1 MKGYW
6 FRILP
11 IDDDK
16 DGAEAANELDITHM
30 THFQWETLL
39 PVLLYIGLIGF
50 RVTSVVHNG
59 FVIPSQ
65 WDELAKSM
73 KTKHQIDLHVTPI
86 RRKGK
91 KRVYYICLGNPHYKN
106 PSLQKQAL
114 IFLQVQQQKKD
125 QQEWLVLVTGGA
137 TTTTKTRSTIYFS
150 SKNTATTRRSVCVC
164 VGCSSHNY

>member
-1 MKGYW
+1 
-6 FRILP
+6 
-11 IDDDK
+11 
-16 DGAEAANELDITHM
+16 
-30 THFQWETLL
+30 
-39 PVLLYIGLIGF
+39 
-50 RVTSVVHNG
+50 
-59 FVIPSQ
+59 
-65 WDELAKSM
+65 M

-114 IFLQVQQQKKD
+114 IFLPVQQQKKD

-150 SKNTATTRRSVCVC
+150 SKNTATTRRSVCVGGGGAAVTIIDWTKVMQSLLQC
-164 VGCSSHNY
+164 SLVHSHSHSQYVAGCPSHFRNKKKPRVWAVVAVGLV

>member
-50 RVTSVVHNG
+50 RVTSVVQNG
-59 FVIPSQ
+59 FVIPSH
-65 WDELAKSM
+65 
-73 KTKHQIDLHVTPI
+73 T
-86 RRKGK
+86 
-91 KRVYYICLGNPHYKN
+91 
-106 PSLQKQAL
+106 L
-114 IFLQVQQQKKD
+114 IFV
-125 QQEWLVLVTGGA
+125 VTLP
-137 TTTTKTRSTIYFS
+137 TR
-150 SKNTATTRRSVCVC
+150 
-164 VGCSSHNY
+164 